1 MKPELE
7 ALLKA
12 YDSFQETPG
21 GSLAETLKT
30 AYEAKLAEVAARASL
45 SEERLNEMVMRYP
58 PRWVRANLP
67 PGFPKELG
75 QK

>member
-12 YDSFQETPG
+12 FDSFQEAPI
-21 GSLAETLKT
+21 GSPAETLKA
-30 AYEAKLAEVAARASL
+30 AYQAKLAEVAARASL
-45 SEERLNEMVMRYP
+45 SEERLNEMVMRFH